1 MSVPEKKRR
10 PPRRRLR
17 RGGDDIAVEIVCN
30 RPPAE
35 DKPAPQSA
43 DEVVAEAVALV
54 AAAAGDRTAKR
65 DALVAADDLL
75 TAALARDAGA
85 EQTAALLTERSRVR
99 QQRGAG
105 HFEWSLRDAQRAV
118 RLAGG
123 DAEARLQIAV
133 ALAAESR
140 YEEALEAL
148 DTLEAS
154 VGGAPEKQDD
164 AAEAAQLP
172 MGGRIARLREEV
184 GGMLGRLRDEG
195 RAMRF
200 KLDLADAS
208 DAWKVM
214 EVGDDRQVVTIAVDE
229 EGTGHRVGRRG
240 APGGEEKAA
249 GDDVSGDGPK
259 MVRVVC
265 ISDTHGQH
273 RSLDVPDA
281 DILIHA
287 GDITE
292 HGELEQLE
300 DFAAWLDTLPHKH
313 KLVIAGNHDVTLAPA
328 YYARR
333 GAPRFHKK
341 RPYDPVQCRAAL
353 EGSCTYLEDSGVVV
367 EGVSVWGSP
376 WQPRYFDWAFNV
388 ERGSESRGK
397 WETIPTGGK
406 VDVLVTHGP
415 PVGHGDNGHDLAHAG
430 CVDLLLA
437 IQRRVMPRA
446 HVFGHIHD
454 GYGATT
460 DGHTLYVNAASC
472 DGGYAPTNPPI
483 VLNIEVEP
491 VDEAANTE
499 TTETKEAKEGVNDEA
514 GGDTGEEEVQ
524 FLQYHAV
531 DQTNGKPF
539 HAFCQATWRGLWADR
554 RVEYPQD
561 GSFEPCGIAS
571 LVMATTVRDSD
582 GTLEGGVEGD
592 ALVSDLVG
600 SLRDVEAMQG
610 KVRAEMELLAA
621 ARVAYVEANGDEFES
636 PHKRVE
642 YLTGWVGQWEIVA
655 RVRELGEGVCF
666 LRNIQCGP
674 KDAHPDGQT
683 YRFDEKEYESDPSVV
698 RAWLAEEVPFRA
710 EDGSIGYWVQR
721 GEERVA
727 LADYFDNTSPLSLPP
742 VGGGGG
748 WEGWEGWEGWGR
760 PMILDYRSHFDVC
773 VPLVVDG
780 RRSLVLLDTLPED
793 RAEYNQIKEI
803 KGLLRGDGLC
813 RL

>member
-1 MSVPEKKRR
+1 MRKKPEKKKR
-10 PPRRRLR
+10 PPRRRFR
-17 RGGDDIAVEIVCN
+17 RPPAAGFGGGHDIAVEIVCN

-35 DKPAPQSA
+35 DKPAQSA

-54 AAAAGDRTAKR
+54 AAAGADGTAI
-65 DALVAADDLL
+65 VAADDLL

-85 EQTAALLTERSRVR
+85 EQTAVLLTERSRVR

-105 HFEWSLRDAQRAV
+105 HLEWSLRDAQRAL

-123 DAEARLQIAV
+123 DAEARLQLAV

-154 VGGAPEKQDD
+154 VGGALEKQDD

-184 GGMLGRLRDEG
+184 EGKLGRLRDEG

-200 KLDLADAS
+200 KLDLADAG
-208 DAWKVM
+208 DAWKLM
-214 EVGDDRQVVTIAVDE
+214 EVGDDRQVVTTAVDE

-240 APGGEEKAA
+240 GPGGEEKAA
-249 GDDVSGDGPK
+249 GDVGGDGPNV
-259 MVRVVC
+259 VRVVC

-273 RSLDVPDA
+273 RSLDIPDA

-376 WQPRYFDWAFNV
+376 WQPRFFDWAFNV

-406 VDVLVTHGP
+406 VDVLITHGP
-415 PVGHGDNGHDLAHAG
+415 PVGHGDNGHDFAHAG

-499 TTETKEAKEGVNDEA
+499 TKEDVNDEA
-514 GGDTGEEEVQ
+514 GGDTGDTGDTGEEVQ

-539 HAFCQATWRGLWADR
+539 HVFCQETWRGLWADR
-554 RVEYPQD
+554 GVEYPED
-561 GSFEPCGIAS
+561 GCFEPCGIAS
-571 LVMATTVRDSD
+571 LVMATTVRDLAS
-582 GTLEGGVEGD
+582 TLENGVEGD
-592 ALVSDLVG
+592 ALVCDLVG
-600 SLRDVEAMQG
+600 NLRDLEAMQG

-636 PHKRVE
+636 PRKRVE

-674 KDAHPDGQT
+674 KDTHPDGQI
-683 YRFDEKEYESDPSVV
+683 YRFDEEEFEGDPSVV

-721 GEERVA
+721 GEKRVS
-727 LADYFDNTSPLSLPP
+727 LADYFDNTSSLSLPP
-742 VGGGGG
+742 VGGGG
-748 WEGWEGWEGWGR
+748 GWEGWGR

-773 VPLVVDG
+773 VPLVVGG

-803 KGLLRGDGLC
+803 RGLLRGNGLC